1 MGSLVTFAIIAV
13 FLGLTL
19 FGWTLVLKIQRD
31 RKISDLKIQ
40 YLRISANEESAYQRY
55 IQAERQLQD
64 IELKEEKSHQTIS
77 LLKSSII
84 GRRRELRELI
94 DRLRIIKRKYNLV
107 GSGRVSL
114 DDDVEMTKLINEVR
128 SRLTM
133 NNEDKKRIISEK
145 SKIVDSV
152 ASMADL
158 RQESDQYEK
167 EWEKVRREVDKVE
180 IEFRKLDEEEFVRF
194 CKAFIKKRSEE
205 GSLDP
210 EREIINLL
218 LMLNNKQGM
227 LYVRKKEA
235 AKDPTTESIELIHKY
250 NDDIRKLEAQLRVKA
265 KRLGIS
271 AQRIEELKNLFVSG
285 RSTTPAG
292 A

>member
-55 IQAERQLQD
+55 IQAERQSQD

>member
-40 YLRISANEESAYQRY
+40 YLRISATEESAYQRY

-64 IELKEEKSHQTIS
+64 VELKEEKSHQTIS
-77 LLKSSII
+77 LLKNNII

-107 GSGRVSL
+107 GSGRMSL
-114 DDDVEMTKLINEVR
+114 DDDVDMTKLTSEVR
-128 SRLTM
+128 SRLMM
-133 NNEDKKRIISEK
+133 NNEDKKRIKSERL
-145 SKIVDSV
+145 KIVDSV

-158 RQESDQYEK
+158 RQETEQYEK
-167 EWEKVRREVDKVE
+167 EWEKIRREVDKLE

-194 CKAFIKKRSEE
+194 SKAFIKKRSEE

-235 AKDPTTESIELIHKY
+235 AKDPTTESIDLIHKY

-285 RSTTPAG
+285 RSSNPAG